1 MYEKVN
7 ALDKRAIEELF
18 LSEDILM
25 ENAAMALERAVLQ
38 NASLGA
44 KVIILCGSG
53 DNGGDGYALARRL
66 AGRFKTLVF
75 EMKPAKSPM
84 CQLQKERAKKVGV
97 VIKTYEEKNE
107 DLECDVLIDCVVGSA
122 FKGELEPFLDFE
134 SLSQKA
140 RFKIACDIPS
150 GIDSKGRVDKGAFKA
165 DTTISMGA
173 IKSCLL
179 SDRAK
184 DYVGELKV
192 GHLGVFNR
200 VYEIPTDTFLLEK
213 SDLKLPLR
221 DKKNAHK
228 GDYGHAHVLLGKHS
242 GAGLLSALSALSFG
256 SGVVSIQALEGE
268 ITSSN
273 KPLEL
278 VFCENFPNFLSAF
291 ALGMG
296 LESFPKDF
304 NKWLELAPCVLDAG
318 VFYHKEVLQALE
330 KEVVLTPHPKEF
342 LSLLKLVGIN
352 ISMLELLD
360 NKLEIARDFSQK
372 YPKVVLLLKGAN
384 TLIAHQGR
392 TFINTLGSVA
402 LAKAGSGD
410 VLAGLIL
417 SLLSQNYTPLDAAIN
432 ASLAHALAGLEFK
445 NNYALTP
452 LDLIE
457 KIKRL
462 QKDKNGSFKALAAI
476 AKH

>member
-1 MYEKVN
+1 MLSVYEKVN
-7 ALDKRAIEELF
+7 ALDKRALEELF
-18 LSEDILM
+18 LSEDVLM

-66 AGRFKTLVF
+66 MGRFKTLVF
-75 EMKPAKSPM
+75 EMKLAKSPM
-84 CQLQKERAKKVGV
+84 CQLQKERAKKAGV
-97 VIKTYEEKNE
+97 TIKTYEENALNQN
-107 DLECDVLIDCVVGSA
+107 LECDVLIDCVVGSA

-140 RFKIACDIPS
+140 HFKIACDIPS
-150 GIDSKGRVDKGAFKA
+150 GIDFKGRVDKRAFRA

-192 GHLGVFNR
+192 GHLGVFNQI
-200 VYEIPTDTFLLEK
+200 YEIPTDTFLLEK

-242 GAGLLSALSALSFG
+242 GAGLLSAISALSFG
-256 SGVVSIQALEGE
+256 SGVVSVQALECE
-268 ITSSN
+268 ITSNN

-278 VFCENFPNFLSAF
+278 VFCENFPKKLSAF

-296 LESFPKDF
+296 LENIPKDF
-304 NKWLELAPCVLDAG
+304 SKWLELAPCVLDAG
-318 VFYHKEVLQALE
+318 VFYHKEILQALE
-330 KEVVLTPHPKEF
+330 KEVILTPHPKEF

-392 TFINTLGSVA
+392 IFFNILGSVA

-452 LDLIE
+452 LELIE

-462 QKDKNGSFKALAAI
+462 
-476 AKH
+476 

>member
-1 MYEKVN
+1 MLSVYEKVN
-7 ALDKRAIEELF
+7 ALDKRAIEEWF

-25 ENAAMALERAVLQ
+25 ENAAMALERAVLK

-66 AGRFKTLVF
+66 IGRFKTLVF
-75 EMKPAKSPM
+75 EMKLAKSPM
-84 CQLQKERAKKVGV
+84 CQLQKERAKKAGV
-97 VIKTYEEKNE
+97 TIKTYEENALNQN
-107 DLECDVLIDCVVGSA
+107 LECDVLVDCVVGSA

-140 RFKIACDIPS
+140 RFKIACDVPS
-150 GIDSKGRVDKGAFKA
+150 GIDSKGRVDKRAFKA
-165 DTTISMGA
+165 DMTISMGA

-192 GHLGVFNR
+192 GHLGVFNQI
-200 VYEIPTDTFLLEK
+200 YEIPTDTFLLEK

-221 DKKNAHK
+221 DRKNAHK

-242 GAGLLSALSALSFG
+242 GAGLLSAISALSFG
-256 SGVVSIQALEGE
+256 SGVVSVQALECE
-268 ITSSN
+268 ITSNN

-278 VFCENFPNFLSAF
+278 VFCENFPNPLSAF

-296 LESFPKDF
+296 LENIPKDF

-318 VFYHKEVLQALE
+318 VFYHKEALQALE
-330 KEVVLTPHPKEF
+330 KEVILTPHPKEF

-392 TFINTLGSVA
+392 IFINNLGSVA

-452 LDLIE
+452 LDLVE

-462 QKDKNGSFKALAAI
+462 
-476 AKH
+476 

>member
-1 MYEKVN
+1 MLSVYEKVD

-66 AGRFKTLVF
+66 VGRFKTLVF

-84 CQLQKERAKKVGV
+84 CQLQQERVKKAGV
-97 VIKTYEEKNE
+97 VIKTYEENAFNQN
-107 DLECDVLIDCVVGSA
+107 LECDVLIDCVIGSH
-122 FKGELEPFLDFE
+122 FKGKLEPFLNFE

-150 GIDSKGRVDKGAFKA
+150 GIDSKGRVDKRAFKA
-165 DTTISMGA
+165 DLTISMGA

-184 DYVGELKV
+184 DYIGELKV
-192 GHLGVFNR
+192 GHLGVFNPI
-200 VYEIPTDTFLLEK
+200 YEIPTDTFLLEK

-228 GDYGHAHVLLGKHS
+228 GDYGHAHILLGKHS

-256 SGVVSIQALEGE
+256 SGVVSVQALECE
-268 ITSSN
+268 ITSNN

-278 VFCENFPNFLSAF
+278 VFCENFPNLLSAF

-296 LESFPKDF
+296 LENIPKDF

-330 KEVVLTPHPKEF
+330 KEAVLTPHPKEF

-392 TFINTLGSVA
+392 VFINILGSVA

-462 QKDKNGSFKALAAI
+462 
-476 AKH
+476 

>member
-1 MYEKVN
+1 MLSVYEKVN
-7 ALDKRAIEELF
+7 ALDKRALEEF
-18 LSEDILM
+18 NLSEDILM

-84 CQLQKERAKKVGV
+84 CQLQQERAKKVGV
-97 VIKTYEEKNE
+97 VIKAWEEKNE
-107 DLECDVLIDCVVGSA
+107 DLECDVLIDCVVGSN
-122 FKGELEPFLDFE
+122 FKGELEPFLNFE

-150 GIDSKGRVDKGAFKA
+150 GINSKGRVDKGAFKA
-165 DTTISMGA
+165 DMTISMGA

-184 DYVGELKV
+184 DYIGELKV
-192 GHLGVFNR
+192 GHLGVFNQT
-200 VYEIPTDTFLLEK
+200 YEIPIDTFLLEK

-228 GDYGHAHVLLGKHS
+228 GDYGHAHILLGKHS

-256 SGVVSIQALEGE
+256 SGVVSVQALECE

-278 VFCENFPNFLSAF
+278 VFCENFPSSLSAF

-296 LESFPKDF
+296 LEGFPKDF

-392 TFINTLGSVA
+392 VFINILGSVA

-417 SLLSQNYTPLDAAIN
+417 SLLSQNHTPLDAAIN
-432 ASLAHALAGLEFK
+432 ASLAHAIASLEFK

-462 QKDKNGSFKALAAI
+462 
-476 AKH
+476 

>member
-1 MYEKVN
+1 MLSVYEKVN
-7 ALDKRAIEELF
+7 ALDKRALEEWL

-25 ENAAMALERAVLQ
+25 ENAAMALEKAVLQ

-66 AGRFKTLVF
+66 AGRFRVLVF
-75 EMKPAKSPM
+75 EMKLAKSPM

-97 VIKTYEEKNE
+97 VIKTWEEKNE
-107 DLECDVLIDCVVGSA
+107 YLECDVLIDCVVGSA

-150 GIDSKGRVDKGAFKA
+150 GIDSKGRVDKRAFKA
-165 DTTISMGA
+165 DMTISMGA

-179 SDRAK
+179 SDKAK
-184 DYVGELKV
+184 DYIGELKV
-192 GHLGVFNR
+192 GHLGVFNQI
-200 VYEIPTDTFLLEK
+200 YEIPTDTFLLEK

-221 DKKNAHK
+221 DRKNAHK

-256 SGVVSIQALEGE
+256 SGVVSIQALECE
-268 ITSSN
+268 ITSNN

-278 VFCENFPNFLSAF
+278 VFCENFPKKLSAF

-296 LESFPKDF
+296 LEGLPKDF
-304 NKWLELAPCVLDAG
+304 KKWLGLAPCVLDAG

-330 KEVVLTPHPKEF
+330 KEVILTPHPKEF
-342 LSLLKLVGIN
+342 LSLLKSVGIN

-392 TFINTLGSVA
+392 VFINILGSVA

-410 VLAGLIL
+410 VLAGLIV

-432 ASLAHALAGLEFK
+432 ASLAHALVGLEFK

-462 QKDKNGSFKALAAI
+462 
-476 AKH
+476 

>member
-1 MYEKVN
+1 MLSVYEKVN

-66 AGRFKTLVF
+66 MGRFKTLVF
-75 EMKPAKSPM
+75 EMKLAKSPM

-97 VIKTYEEKNE
+97 VIKTWEEKNE

-122 FKGELEPFLDFE
+122 FKGGLEPFLDFE

-150 GIDSKGRVDKGAFKA
+150 GIDSKGRVDKRAFKA

-192 GHLGVFNR
+192 GHLGVFNPI
-200 VYEIPTDTFLLEK
+200 YEIPTDTFLLEK

-221 DKKNAHK
+221 DRKNAHK
-228 GDYGHAHVLLGKHS
+228 GDYGHVHVLLGKHS

-256 SGVVSIQALEGE
+256 SGVVSVQALECE
-268 ITSSN
+268 ITSNN

-296 LESFPKDF
+296 LENIPKDF

-318 VFYHKEVLQALE
+318 IFYHKEILQALE
-330 KEVVLTPHPKEF
+330 KEAVLTPHPKEF

-392 TFINTLGSVA
+392 TFINNLGSVA

-410 VLAGLIL
+410 VLAGLIV

-432 ASLAHALAGLEFK
+432 ASLAHALAGLKFK

-462 QKDKNGSFKALAAI
+462 
-476 AKH
+476 

>member
-1 MYEKVN
+1 MLSVYEKVN
-7 ALDKRAIEELF
+7 ALDKRAIEEWL

-66 AGRFKTLVF
+66 VGRFRVLVF
-75 EMKPAKSPM
+75 EMKLAKSPM
-84 CQLQKERAKKVGV
+84 CQLQKERAKKAGV
-97 VIKTYEEKNE
+97 VIKTWGEKNE

-134 SLSQKA
+134 SFSQKA

-150 GIDSKGRVDKGAFKA
+150 GIDSKGRVDKGAFRA

-192 GHLGVFNR
+192 GHLGVFNQI
-200 VYEIPTDTFLLEK
+200 YEIPTDTFLLEK

-256 SGVVSIQALEGE
+256 SGMVSVQALECE

-278 VFCENFPNFLSAF
+278 VFCENFPNPLSAF

-296 LESFPKDF
+296 LEGFPKDF

-384 TLIAHQGR
+384 TLIAHQGQV
-392 TFINTLGSVA
+392 FINILGSVA

-410 VLAGLIL
+410 VLAGLIV
-417 SLLSQNYTPLDAAIN
+417 SLLSQSYTPLDAAIN

-462 QKDKNGSFKALAAI
+462 
-476 AKH
+476 

>member
-1 MYEKVN
+1 MLSVYEKVD
-7 ALDKRAIEELF
+7 ALDKRAIEEWL

-25 ENAAMALERAVLQ
+25 ENAAMALERAVLK
-38 NASLGA
+38 NASLGT

-66 AGRFKTLVF
+66 VGRFKTLVF
-75 EMKPAKSPM
+75 EMKRAKSPM
-84 CQLQKERAKKVGV
+84 CQLQKERAKKAGV
-97 VIKTYEEKNE
+97 VIKAWEEKNE
-107 DLECDVLIDCVVGSA
+107 DLECDVLVDCVVGSA

-150 GIDSKGRVDKGAFKA
+150 GIDSKGRVDKRAFRA
-165 DTTISMGA
+165 DATISMGA

-192 GHLGVFNR
+192 GHLGVFNPI
-200 VYEIPTDTFLLEK
+200 YEIPTDTFLLEK

-256 SGVVSIQALEGE
+256 SGVVSVQALECE
-268 ITSSN
+268 ITSNN

-278 VFCENFPNFLSAF
+278 VFCENFPNPLSAF

-296 LESFPKDF
+296 LENIPKDF

-330 KEVVLTPHPKEF
+330 KEVILTPHPKEF
-342 LSLLKLVGIN
+342 LSLLKSVGIN

-384 TLIAHQGR
+384 TIIAHQGR
-392 TFINTLGSVA
+392 TFINNLGSVA

-462 QKDKNGSFKALAAI
+462 
-476 AKH
+476 

>member
-1 MYEKVN
+1 MLSVYEKVN

-18 LSEDILM
+18 LSQDILM

-44 KVIILCGSG
+44 KVVILCGSG

-66 AGRFKTLVF
+66 VGRFKTLVF

-97 VIKTYEEKNE
+97 VIKAWEEKNE
-107 DLECDVLIDCVVGSA
+107 DLECDVLIDCVIGSD
-122 FKGELEPFLDFE
+122 FKGELEPFLNFE

-165 DTTISMGA
+165 HMTISMGA

-192 GHLGVFNR
+192 GHLGVFNPI
-200 VYEIPTDTFLLEK
+200 YEIPTDTFLLEK

-228 GDYGHAHVLLGKHS
+228 GDYGHAHILLGKHS

-256 SGVVSIQALEGE
+256 SGVVSVQALECG
-268 ITSSN
+268 ITSNN

-278 VFCENFPNFLSAF
+278 VFCENFPSPLSAF

-296 LESFPKDF
+296 LENIPKDF

-318 VFYHKEVLQALE
+318 VFYHKEILQALE

-342 LSLLKLVGIN
+342 LSLLKLVGIH

-392 TFINTLGSVA
+392 VFINNLGSVA

-462 QKDKNGSFKALAAI
+462 
-476 AKH
+476 

>member
-1 MYEKVN
+1 MLSVYEKGN

-66 AGRFKTLVF
+66 AGRFRVLVF
-75 EMKPAKSPM
+75 EMKLAKSPM

-97 VIKTYEEKNE
+97 TIKAWEEKNE

-122 FKGELEPFLDFE
+122 FKGKLEPFLDFE

-140 RFKIACDIPS
+140 RFKIACDISS

-165 DTTISMGA
+165 DLTISMGA

-179 SDRAK
+179 SDKAK

-192 GHLGVFNR
+192 GYLGVFNPI
-200 VYEIPTDTFLLEK
+200 YEIPTDTFLLEK

-242 GAGLLSALSALSFG
+242 GAGLLSAISALSFG
-256 SGVVSIQALEGE
+256 SGVVSVQALECE
-268 ITSSN
+268 ITSNN

-278 VFCENFPNFLSAF
+278 VFCENFPKKLSAF

-296 LESFPKDF
+296 LENIPKDF

-330 KEVVLTPHPKEF
+330 KEAVLTPHPKEF

-392 TFINTLGSVA
+392 VFINNLGSVA

-417 SLLSQNYTPLDAAIN
+417 SLLSQNYTPLDATIN

-462 QKDKNGSFKALAAI
+462 
-476 AKH
+476 

>member
-1 MYEKVN
+1 MLSVYEKGN
-7 ALDKRAIEELF
+7 ALDKRALEEWL

-66 AGRFKTLVF
+66 MGRFKTLVF
-75 EMKPAKSPM
+75 EMKLAKSPM

-97 VIKTYEEKNE
+97 VIKTWEEKNE
-107 DLECDVLIDCVVGSA
+107 DLECDVLVDCVVGSA
-122 FKGELEPFLDFE
+122 FKGGLEPFLDFE

-150 GIDSKGRVDKGAFKA
+150 GIDSKGRVDKRAFKA

-179 SDRAK
+179 SDKAK
-184 DYVGELKV
+184 DYIGELKV
-192 GHLGVFNR
+192 GHLGVFNQI
-200 VYEIPTDTFLLEK
+200 YEIPTDTFLLEK

-256 SGVVSIQALEGE
+256 SGVVSVQALECE

-278 VFCENFPNFLSAF
+278 VFCENFPKKLSAF

-296 LESFPKDF
+296 LENIPKDF
-304 NKWLELAPCVLDAG
+304 KKWLGLAPCVLDAG
-318 VFYHKEVLQALE
+318 VFYHKEALQALE

-342 LSLLKLVGIN
+342 LSLLKSVGIN

-392 TFINTLGSVA
+392 VFINNLGSVA

-410 VLAGLIL
+410 VLAGLIV
-417 SLLSQNYTPLDAAIN
+417 SLLAQKYTPLDAAIN

-445 NNYALTP
+445 NHYALTP

-462 QKDKNGSFKALAAI
+462 
-476 AKH
+476 

>member
-1 MYEKVN
+1 MLSVYEKGN
-7 ALDKRAIEELF
+7 ALDKRALEEWL

-44 KVIILCGSG
+44 KVIILCGGG

-66 AGRFKTLVF
+66 MGRFRVLVF
-75 EMKPAKSPM
+75 EMKLAKSPM

-97 VIKTYEEKNE
+97 VIKAWEEKNE

-122 FKGELEPFLDFE
+122 FKGGLEPFLDFE

-150 GIDSKGRVDKGAFKA
+150 GIDSKGRVDKRAFKA
-165 DTTISMGA
+165 DMTISMGA

-179 SDRAK
+179 SDKAK
-184 DYVGELKV
+184 DYIGELKV
-192 GHLGVFNR
+192 GHLGVFNQI
-200 VYEIPTDTFLLEK
+200 YEIPTDTFLLEK

-221 DKKNAHK
+221 DRKNAHK

-256 SGVVSIQALEGE
+256 SGVVSIQALECE

-278 VFCENFPNFLSAF
+278 VFCENFPKKLSAF

-296 LESFPKDF
+296 LENIPKDF
-304 NKWLELAPCVLDAG
+304 KKWLGLAPCVLDAG

-342 LSLLKLVGIN
+342 LSLLELVGIN

-392 TFINTLGSVA
+392 VFINHLGSVA

-410 VLAGLIL
+410 VLAGLIV
-417 SLLSQNYTPLDAAIN
+417 SLLAQKYTPLDAAIN

-445 NNYALTP
+445 NHYALTP

-462 QKDKNGSFKALAAI
+462 
-476 AKH
+476 

>member
-1 MYEKVN
+1 MLSVYEKVN

-18 LSEDILM
+18 LSQDILM

-97 VIKTYEEKNE
+97 VIKAWGEKNE
-107 DLECDVLIDCVVGSA
+107 DLECDVLIDCVIGSH
-122 FKGELEPFLDFE
+122 FKGELEPFLNFE

-150 GIDSKGRVDKGAFKA
+150 GINSKGRVDKRAFKA
-165 DTTISMGA
+165 DMTISMGA

-184 DYVGELKV
+184 DYIGELKV
-192 GHLGVFNR
+192 GHLGVFNPI
-200 VYEIPTDTFLLEK
+200 YEIPTDTFLLEK

-228 GDYGHAHVLLGKHS
+228 GDYGHAHILLGKHS

-256 SGVVSIQALEGE
+256 SGVVSVQALECG

-278 VFCENFPNFLSAF
+278 VFCENFPNLLSAF

-296 LESFPKDF
+296 LENIPKDF

-318 VFYHKEVLQALE
+318 VFYHKEILQALE
-330 KEVVLTPHPKEF
+330 KEAVLTPHPKEF

-384 TLIAHQGR
+384 TLIAHQGQV
-392 TFINTLGSVA
+392 FINILGSVA

-432 ASLAHALAGLEFK
+432 ASLVHALAGLEFK

-462 QKDKNGSFKALAAI
+462 
-476 AKH
+476 

>member
-1 MYEKVN
+1 MLSVYEKVD
-7 ALDKRAIEELF
+7 ALDKRAIEELL

-38 NASLGA
+38 NASLGT

-66 AGRFKTLVF
+66 MGRFKTLVF
-75 EMKPAKSPM
+75 EMKRAKSPM
-84 CQLQKERAKKVGV
+84 CQLQQERAKKAGV
-97 VIKTYEEKNE
+97 AIKAWEEKNE

-122 FKGELEPFLDFE
+122 FKGELEPFLNFE

-150 GIDSKGRVDKGAFKA
+150 GIDSKGRVDKRAFKA

-192 GHLGVFNR
+192 GHLGVFNQI
-200 VYEIPTDTFLLEK
+200 YEIPTDTFLLEK

-221 DKKNAHK
+221 DRKNAHK

-242 GAGLLSALSALSFG
+242 GAGLLSALSALGFG
-256 SGVVSIQALEGE
+256 SGVVSVQALECE
-268 ITSSN
+268 ITSNN

-278 VFCENFPNFLSAF
+278 VFCENFPKKLSAF

-296 LESFPKDF
+296 LENIPKDF
-304 NKWLELAPCVLDAG
+304 EKWLELAPCVLDAG

-330 KEVVLTPHPKEF
+330 KEVILTPHPKEF

-392 TFINTLGSVA
+392 TFINILGSVA

-410 VLAGLIL
+410 VLAGFIL

-432 ASLAHALAGLEFK
+432 ASLAHALASLEFK

-462 QKDKNGSFKALAAI
+462 
-476 AKH
+476 

>member
-1 MYEKVN
+1 MLSVYEKVN

-66 AGRFKTLVF
+66 MGRFKTLVF
-75 EMKPAKSPM
+75 EMKLAKSPM

-97 VIKTYEEKNE
+97 VVKTWEDNHK
-107 DLECDVLIDCVVGSA
+107 DLECDVLVDCVVGSA
-122 FKGELEPFLDFE
+122 FKGELEPFLNFE

-150 GIDSKGRVDKGAFKA
+150 GIDSKGRVDKRAFKA

-192 GHLGVFNR
+192 GHLGVFNQI
-200 VYEIPTDTFLLEK
+200 YEIPTETFLLEK

-221 DKKNAHK
+221 DRKNAHK

-256 SGVVSIQALEGE
+256 SGVVSVQALECE
-268 ITSSN
+268 ITSNN

-278 VFCENFPNFLSAF
+278 VFCENFPNLLSAF

-296 LESFPKDF
+296 LENIPKDF
-304 NKWLELAPCVLDAG
+304 NKWLGLAPCVLDAG

-330 KEVVLTPHPKEF
+330 KEVILTPHPKEF

-392 TFINTLGSVA
+392 TFINNLGSVA

-410 VLAGLIL
+410 VLAGLIV
-417 SLLSQNYTPLDAAIN
+417 SLLAQNYTPLDAAIN

-445 NNYALTP
+445 NHYALTP

-462 QKDKNGSFKALAAI
+462 
-476 AKH
+476 

>member
-1 MYEKVN
+1 MLSVYEKVN

-66 AGRFKTLVF
+66 IGRFRVLVF
-75 EMKPAKSPM
+75 EMKRAKSPM
-84 CQLQKERAKKVGV
+84 CQLQKERAKKAGV
-97 VIKTYEEKNE
+97 VIKTWGEKNE
-107 DLECDVLIDCVVGSA
+107 DLECDVLIDCVIGSH
-122 FKGELEPFLDFE
+122 FKGGLEPFLNFE

-150 GIDSKGRVDKGAFKA
+150 GIDSKGRVDKRAFKA
-165 DTTISMGA
+165 DMTISMGA

-192 GHLGVFNR
+192 GHLGVFNPI
-200 VYEIPTDTFLLEK
+200 YEIPTKTFLLEK

-256 SGVVSIQALEGE
+256 SGVVSVQALECE
-268 ITSSN
+268 ITSNN

-278 VFCENFPNFLSAF
+278 VFCENFPNFLNAF

-296 LESFPKDF
+296 LENIPKDF

-330 KEVVLTPHPKEF
+330 KEVILTPHPKEF

-392 TFINTLGSVA
+392 TFINILGSVA

-462 QKDKNGSFKALAAI
+462 
-476 AKH
+476 

>member
-1 MYEKVN
+1 MLSVYEKVN
-7 ALDKRAIEELF
+7 ALDKRALEEF
-18 LSEDILM
+18 NLSEDILM

-66 AGRFKTLVF
+66 VGRFKTLVF

-97 VIKTYEEKNE
+97 VIKTWEEKNE
-107 DLECDVLIDCVVGSA
+107 DLECDVLIDCVVGSN
-122 FKGELEPFLDFE
+122 FKGELEPFLNFE

-150 GIDSKGRVDKGAFKA
+150 GIDSKGRVDKRAFKA
-165 DTTISMGA
+165 HMTISMGA

-192 GHLGVFNR
+192 GHLGVFNQT
-200 VYEIPTDTFLLEK
+200 YEIPTDTFLLEK
-213 SDLKLPLR
+213 SDLRLPLR

-228 GDYGHAHVLLGKHS
+228 GDYGHAHILLGKHS

-256 SGVVSIQALEGE
+256 SGVVSVQALECE

-278 VFCENFPNFLSAF
+278 VFCEKFPNPLSAF

-304 NKWLELAPCVLDAG
+304 NQWLELAPCVLDAG

-384 TLIAHQGR
+384 TLIAHQGQV
-392 TFINTLGSVA
+392 FINILGSVA

-417 SLLSQNYTPLDAAIN
+417 SLLSQNHTPLDAAIN
-432 ASLAHALAGLEFK
+432 ASLAHALASLEFK

-457 KIKRL
+457 TIKRL
-462 QKDKNGSFKALAAI
+462 
-476 AKH
+476 

>member
-1 MYEKVN
+1 MLSVYEKVN
-7 ALDKRAIEELF
+7 ALDKRAIEEF
-18 LSEDILM
+18 NLSQDILM

-66 AGRFKTLVF
+66 VGRFKTLVF
-75 EMKPAKSPM
+75 EMKRAKSPM

-97 VIKTYEEKNE
+97 VIKAWGEKNE
-107 DLECDVLIDCVVGSA
+107 DLECDVLIDCVIGSD
-122 FKGELEPFLDFE
+122 FKGGLEPFLNFE

-150 GIDSKGRVDKGAFKA
+150 GIDSKGRVDKRAFKA
-165 DTTISMGA
+165 DMTISMGA

-192 GHLGVFNR
+192 GHLGVFNPI
-200 VYEIPTDTFLLEK
+200 YEIPTDTFLLEK

-228 GDYGHAHVLLGKHS
+228 GYYGHAHILLGKHS

-256 SGVVSIQALEGE
+256 SGVVSVQALECG
-268 ITSSN
+268 ITSNN

-278 VFCENFPNFLSAF
+278 VFCENFPNPLSAF

-296 LESFPKDF
+296 LENIPKDF
-304 NKWLELAPCVLDAG
+304 NKWLELVPCVLDAG
-318 VFYHKEVLQALE
+318 VFYHKEVLQALK

-342 LSLLKLVGIN
+342 LSLLKLVGIH

-392 TFINTLGSVA
+392 VFINILGSVA

-432 ASLAHALAGLEFK
+432 ASLAHALASLEFK

-462 QKDKNGSFKALAAI
+462 
-476 AKH
+476 

>member
-1 MYEKVN
+1 MLSVYEKVD
-7 ALDKRAIEELF
+7 ALDKRAIEELL

-66 AGRFKTLVF
+66 AGRFRVLVF
-75 EMKPAKSPM
+75 EMKLAKSPM

-97 VIKTYEEKNE
+97 VIKAWEEKNE
-107 DLECDVLIDCVVGSA
+107 DLECDVLVDCVVGSA

-150 GIDSKGRVDKGAFKA
+150 GIDSKGRVDKRAFKA

-192 GHLGVFNR
+192 GHLGVFNPI
-200 VYEIPTDTFLLEK
+200 YEIPTDTFLLEK

-256 SGVVSIQALEGE
+256 SGVVSVQALECE
-268 ITSSN
+268 ITSNN

-278 VFCENFPNFLSAF
+278 VFCENFPKKLSAF

-296 LESFPKDF
+296 LENIPKDF

-330 KEVVLTPHPKEF
+330 KEVILTPHPKEF
-342 LSLLKLVGIN
+342 LSLLKSVGIN

-392 TFINTLGSVA
+392 VFINILGSVA

-410 VLAGLIL
+410 VLAGLIV

-462 QKDKNGSFKALAAI
+462 
-476 AKH
+476 

>member
-1 MYEKVN
+1 MLSVYEKVD
-7 ALDKRAIEELF
+7 ALDKRALEEWL

-66 AGRFKTLVF
+66 VGRFKTLVF
-75 EMKPAKSPM
+75 EMKRAKSPM

-97 VIKTYEEKNE
+97 VIKTWEEKNE
-107 DLECDVLIDCVVGSA
+107 DLECDVLVDCVVGSA
-122 FKGELEPFLDFE
+122 FKGGLEPFLDFE

-150 GIDSKGRVDKGAFKA
+150 GIDSKGRVDKRAFRA

-184 DYVGELKV
+184 DYIGELKV
-192 GHLGVFNR
+192 GHLGVFNPI
-200 VYEIPTDTFLLEK
+200 YEIPTDTFLLEK

-256 SGVVSIQALEGE
+256 SGVVSVQALECE
-268 ITSSN
+268 ITSNN

-278 VFCENFPNFLSAF
+278 VFCENFPNLLSAF

-296 LESFPKDF
+296 LENIPKDF

-330 KEVVLTPHPKEF
+330 KEAVLTPHPKEF

-384 TLIAHQGR
+384 TLIAHQGQV
-392 TFINTLGSVA
+392 FINILGSVA

-417 SLLSQNYTPLDAAIN
+417 SLLSQNHTPLDAAIN

-457 KIKRL
+457 RIKRL
-462 QKDKNGSFKALAAI
+462 
-476 AKH
+476 

>member
-1 MYEKVN
+1 MLSVYEKVN
-7 ALDKRAIEELF
+7 ALDKRALEKF
-18 LSEDILM
+18 NLSEDILM
-25 ENAAMALERAVLQ
+25 ENAAMALEKAVLQ

-66 AGRFKTLVF
+66 VGRFKTLVF

-97 VIKTYEEKNE
+97 VIKAWEEKNE
-107 DLECDVLIDCVVGSA
+107 DLECDVLIDCMVGSN
-122 FKGELEPFLDFE
+122 FKGELEPFLNFE

-165 DTTISMGA
+165 HMTISMGA

-192 GHLGVFNR
+192 GHLGVFNQI
-200 VYEIPTDTFLLEK
+200 YEIPIDTFLLEK

-228 GDYGHAHVLLGKHS
+228 GNYGQAHILLGKHS

-256 SGVVSIQALEGE
+256 SGVVSVQALECE

-278 VFCENFPNFLSAF
+278 VFCENFPNPLSAF

-296 LESFPKDF
+296 LEGFPKDF

-392 TFINTLGSVA
+392 VFINILGSVA

-417 SLLSQNYTPLDAAIN
+417 SLLSQNHTPLDAAIN
-432 ASLAHALAGLEFK
+432 ASLAHAIASLEFK

-462 QKDKNGSFKALAAI
+462 
-476 AKH
+476 

>member
-1 MYEKVN
+1 MLSVYEKVN
-7 ALDKRAIEELF
+7 ALDKRALEEWL

-66 AGRFKTLVF
+66 IGRFRVLVF
-75 EMKPAKSPM
+75 EMKLAKSPM

-97 VIKTYEEKNE
+97 VIKIWEEKNK

-122 FKGELEPFLDFE
+122 FKGELEPFLNFE

-150 GIDSKGRVDKGAFKA
+150 GIDSKGRVDKRAFKA
-165 DTTISMGA
+165 DMTISMGA

-192 GHLGVFNR
+192 GHLGVFNQI
-200 VYEIPTDTFLLEK
+200 YEIPTETFLLEK

-242 GAGLLSALSALSFG
+242 GAGLLSAISALSFG
-256 SGVVSIQALEGE
+256 SGVVSIQALECE
-268 ITSSN
+268 ITSNN

-296 LESFPKDF
+296 LENIPKDF

-330 KEVVLTPHPKEF
+330 KEVILTPHPKEF
-342 LSLLKLVGIN
+342 LSLLKLVGIH

-392 TFINTLGSVA
+392 VFINILGSVA

-432 ASLAHALAGLEFK
+432 ASLAHALASLEFK

-462 QKDKNGSFKALAAI
+462 
-476 AKH
+476 

>member
-1 MYEKVN
+1 MLSVYEKVN

-66 AGRFKTLVF
+66 VGRFRVLVF
-75 EMKPAKSPM
+75 EMKLAKSPM

-97 VIKTYEEKNE
+97 VIKTYEENALNQN
-107 DLECDVLIDCVVGSA
+107 LECDVLIDCVVGSA
-122 FKGELEPFLDFE
+122 FKGGLEPFLNFE

-165 DTTISMGA
+165 DLTISMGA

-184 DYVGELKV
+184 DYIGELKV
-192 GHLGVFNR
+192 GHLGVFNPI
-200 VYEIPTDTFLLEK
+200 YEIPTDTFLLEK

-256 SGVVSIQALEGE
+256 SGVVSVQALECE
-268 ITSSN
+268 ITSNN

-278 VFCENFPNFLSAF
+278 VFCENFPNLLSAF

-296 LESFPKDF
+296 LENIPKDF
-304 NKWLELAPCVLDAG
+304 NKWLGLAPCVLDAG

-330 KEVVLTPHPKEF
+330 KEVILTPHPKEF

-392 TFINTLGSVA
+392 TFINNLGSVA

-410 VLAGLIL
+410 VLAGLIV

-462 QKDKNGSFKALAAI
+462 
-476 AKH
+476 

>member
-1 MYEKVN
+1 MLSVYEKVD

-66 AGRFKTLVF
+66 IGRFKTLVF
-75 EMKPAKSPM
+75 EMKRAKSPM

-97 VIKTYEEKNE
+97 VIKAWEEKNE

-165 DTTISMGA
+165 DLTISMGA

-192 GHLGVFNR
+192 GHLGVFNPI
-200 VYEIPTDTFLLEK
+200 YEIPTETFLLEK

-221 DKKNAHK
+221 DRKNAHK

-256 SGVVSIQALEGE
+256 SGVVSVQALECE
-268 ITSSN
+268 ITSNN

-296 LESFPKDF
+296 LENIPKDF
-304 NKWLELAPCVLDAG
+304 KKWLELAPCVLDAG

-330 KEVVLTPHPKEF
+330 KEVILTPHPKEF

-384 TLIAHQGR
+384 TLIAHQGQV
-392 TFINTLGSVA
+392 FINILGSVA

-462 QKDKNGSFKALAAI
+462 
-476 AKH
+476 

>member
-1 MYEKVN
+1 MLSVYEKGN
-7 ALDKRAIEELF
+7 ALDKRALEEWL

-66 AGRFKTLVF
+66 MGRFKVLVF
-75 EMKPAKSPM
+75 EMKLAKSPM

-97 VIKTYEEKNE
+97 VIKTWEDNHK

-150 GIDSKGRVDKGAFKA
+150 GIDSKGRVDKRAFKA

-192 GHLGVFNR
+192 GHLGVFNQI
-200 VYEIPTDTFLLEK
+200 YEIPTDTFLLEK

-221 DKKNAHK
+221 DRKNAHK

-242 GAGLLSALSALSFG
+242 GAGLLSALGALSFG
-256 SGVVSIQALEGE
+256 SGVVSIQALECE
-268 ITSSN
+268 ITSNN

-278 VFCENFPNFLSAF
+278 VFCENFPKKLSAF

-296 LESFPKDF
+296 LENIPKDF
-304 NKWLELAPCVLDAG
+304 KKWLELAPCVLDAG

-330 KEVVLTPHPKEF
+330 KEVILTPHPKEF
-342 LSLLKLVGIN
+342 LSLLKSVGIN

-392 TFINTLGSVA
+392 VFINNLGSVA

-410 VLAGLIL
+410 VLAGLIV
-417 SLLSQNYTPLDAAIN
+417 SLLAQKYTPLDAAIN

-462 QKDKNGSFKALAAI
+462 
-476 AKH
+476 

>member
-1 MYEKVN
+1 MKMLSVYEKVN
-7 ALDKRAIEELF
+7 ALDKRALEEF
-18 LSEDILM
+18 NLSEDILM

-97 VIKTYEEKNE
+97 VIKAWEEKNE
-107 DLECDVLIDCVVGSA
+107 DLECDVLIDCVVGSN
-122 FKGELEPFLDFE
+122 FKGELEPFLNFE

-150 GIDSKGRVDKGAFKA
+150 GINSKGRVDKRAFKA
-165 DTTISMGA
+165 DLTISMGA

-192 GHLGVFNR
+192 GHLGVFNQI
-200 VYEIPTDTFLLEK
+200 YEIPTDTFLLEK

-228 GDYGHAHVLLGKHS
+228 GDYGHAHILLGKHS

-256 SGVVSIQALEGE
+256 SGVVSVQALECE
-268 ITSSN
+268 ITN

-278 VFCENFPNFLSAF
+278 VFCENFPNLLSAF

-342 LSLLKLVGIN
+342 LSLLKLAGIN

-384 TLIAHQGR
+384 TLIAHQGQV
-392 TFINTLGSVA
+392 FINILGSVA

-417 SLLSQNYTPLDAAIN
+417 GLLSQRYTPLDAAIN
-432 ASLAHALAGLEFK
+432 ASLAHALASLEFK
-445 NNYALTP
+445 NNYALVP

-462 QKDKNGSFKALAAI
+462 
-476 AKH
+476 

>member
-1 MYEKVN
+1 MLSVYEKVK
-7 ALDKRAIEELF
+7 ALDKRALEKF
-18 LSEDILM
+18 NLSEDILM

-66 AGRFKTLVF
+66 VGRFKTLVF
-75 EMKPAKSPM
+75 EMKLAKSPM

-97 VIKTYEEKNE
+97 VIKTWEEKNE
-107 DLECDVLIDCVVGSA
+107 DLECDALIDCVVGSN
-122 FKGELEPFLDFE
+122 FKGELEPFLNFE

-140 RFKIACDIPS
+140 CFKIACDIPS
-150 GIDSKGRVDKGAFKA
+150 GIDSKGKVDKGAFKA
-165 DTTISMGA
+165 HMTISMGA

-184 DYVGELKV
+184 DYIGELKV
-192 GHLGVFNR
+192 GHLGVFNQI
-200 VYEIPTDTFLLEK
+200 YEIPTDTFLLEK

-228 GDYGHAHVLLGKHS
+228 GDYGHAHILLGKHS
-242 GAGLLSALSALSFG
+242 GAGLLSALSALNFG
-256 SGVVSIQALEGE
+256 SGVVSVQALECE

-278 VFCENFPNFLSAF
+278 VFCENFPNPLSAF

-296 LESFPKDF
+296 LEGFPKDF

-384 TLIAHQGR
+384 TLIAHQGQV
-392 TFINTLGSVA
+392 FINNLGSVA

-417 SLLSQNYTPLDAAIN
+417 SLLSQHYTPLDAAIN
-432 ASLAHALAGLEFK
+432 ASLAHAIASLEFK
-445 NNYALTP
+445 NNYALAP

-462 QKDKNGSFKALAAI
+462 
-476 AKH
+476 

>member
-1 MYEKVN
+1 MLSVYEKVD

-66 AGRFKTLVF
+66 MGRFRVLVF
-75 EMKPAKSPM
+75 EMKLAKSPM
-84 CQLQKERAKKVGV
+84 CQLQKERAKKAGV
-97 VIKTYEEKNE
+97 VIKAWEEKNE

-165 DTTISMGA
+165 DLTISMGA

-179 SDRAK
+179 SDKAK

-192 GHLGVFNR
+192 GHLGVFHQI
-200 VYEIPTDTFLLEK
+200 YEIPTETFLLEK

-242 GAGLLSALSALSFG
+242 GAGLLSAISALSFG
-256 SGVVSIQALEGE
+256 SGVVSVQALECE
-268 ITSSN
+268 ITSNN

-278 VFCENFPNFLSAF
+278 VFCENFPKKLSAF

-296 LESFPKDF
+296 LENIPKDF
-304 NKWLELAPCVLDAG
+304 KKWLGLAPCVLDAG

-330 KEVVLTPHPKEF
+330 KEVILTPHPKEF
-342 LSLLKLVGIN
+342 LSLLKSVGIN

-392 TFINTLGSVA
+392 IFINNLGSVA

-410 VLAGLIL
+410 VLAGLIV

-462 QKDKNGSFKALAAI
+462 
-476 AKH
+476 

>member
-1 MYEKVN
+1 MLSVYEKVN

-18 LSEDILM
+18 LSEDVLM

-66 AGRFKTLVF
+66 MGRFKTLVF

-84 CQLQKERAKKVGV
+84 CQLQKERAKKAGV
-97 VIKTYEEKNE
+97 VIKTYEENALNQN
-107 DLECDVLIDCVVGSA
+107 LECDVLIDCVIGSH
-122 FKGELEPFLDFE
+122 FKGKLEPFLNFE

-150 GIDSKGRVDKGAFKA
+150 GIDSKGRVDKRAFKA
-165 DTTISMGA
+165 DLTISMGA

-184 DYVGELKV
+184 DYIGELKV
-192 GHLGVFNR
+192 GHLGVFNQI
-200 VYEIPTDTFLLEK
+200 YEIPTDTFLLEK

-256 SGVVSIQALEGE
+256 SGVVSVQALECE
-268 ITSSN
+268 ITSNN

-278 VFCENFPNFLSAF
+278 VFCENFPKKLSAF

-296 LESFPKDF
+296 LENIPKDF
-304 NKWLELAPCVLDAG
+304 NEWLGLAPCVLDAG

-330 KEVVLTPHPKEF
+330 KEAILTPHPKEF
-342 LSLLKLVGIN
+342 LSLLKSVGIN

-392 TFINTLGSVA
+392 VFINNLGSVA

-410 VLAGLIL
+410 VLAGLIV
-417 SLLSQNYTPLDAAIN
+417 SLLSQKYTPLDAAIN

-462 QKDKNGSFKALAAI
+462 
-476 AKH
+476 

>member
-1 MYEKVN
+1 MLSVYEKVD

-66 AGRFKTLVF
+66 VGRFKTLVF
-75 EMKPAKSPM
+75 EMKLAKSPM

-97 VIKTYEEKNE
+97 VIKAWGEKNE

-122 FKGELEPFLDFE
+122 FKGELEPFLNFE

-165 DTTISMGA
+165 DLTISMGA

-179 SDRAK
+179 SDKAK

-192 GHLGVFNR
+192 GHLGVFNPI
-200 VYEIPTDTFLLEK
+200 YEIPTDTFLLEK

-256 SGVVSIQALEGE
+256 SGVVSVQALECE
-268 ITSSN
+268 ITSNN

-278 VFCENFPNFLSAF
+278 VFCENFPNPLSAF

-296 LESFPKDF
+296 LENIPKDF
-304 NKWLELAPCVLDAG
+304 NKWLGLAPCVLDAG

-330 KEVVLTPHPKEF
+330 KEVILTPHPKEF

-384 TLIAHQGR
+384 TLIAHQGQV
-392 TFINTLGSVA
+392 FINILGSVA

-417 SLLSQNYTPLDAAIN
+417 SLLSQHYKPLDAAIN
-432 ASLAHALAGLEFK
+432 ASLAHALASLEFK
-445 NNYALTP
+445 NNYALVP

-462 QKDKNGSFKALAAI
+462 
-476 AKH
+476 

>member
-1 MYEKVN
+1 MLSVYEKVN

-66 AGRFKTLVF
+66 IGRFRVLVF
-75 EMKPAKSPM
+75 EMKLAKSPM

-97 VIKTYEEKNE
+97 VIKTWEEKNE
-107 DLECDVLIDCVVGSA
+107 DLECDVLVDCVVGSA

-150 GIDSKGRVDKGAFKA
+150 RIDSKGRVDKGAFKA
-165 DTTISMGA
+165 DLTISMGA

-192 GHLGVFNR
+192 GHLGVFNQ

-256 SGVVSIQALEGE
+256 SGVVSVQALECE
-268 ITSSN
+268 ITSNN

-278 VFCENFPNFLSAF
+278 VFCENFPNPLSAF

-296 LESFPKDF
+296 LENIPKDF
-304 NKWLELAPCVLDAG
+304 NRWLELAPCVLDAG

-330 KEVVLTPHPKEF
+330 KEVILTPHPKEF

-392 TFINTLGSVA
+392 IFINTLGSVA

-432 ASLAHALAGLEFK
+432 ASLVHALAGLEFK

-462 QKDKNGSFKALAAI
+462 
-476 AKH
+476 

>member
-1 MYEKVN
+1 MLSVYEKVN

-38 NASLGA
+38 NASLGT

-66 AGRFKTLVF
+66 VGRFKTLVF
-75 EMKPAKSPM
+75 EMKLAKSPM
-84 CQLQKERAKKVGV
+84 CQLQKERAKKAGV
-97 VIKTYEEKNE
+97 TIKAWEEKNE

-150 GIDSKGRVDKGAFKA
+150 GIDSKGRVDKRAFKA

-184 DYVGELKV
+184 DYIGELKV
-192 GHLGVFNR
+192 GNLGVFNQT
-200 VYEIPTDTFLLEK
+200 YEIPTETFLLEK

-256 SGVVSIQALEGE
+256 SGVVSVQALECE
-268 ITSSN
+268 ITSNN

-278 VFCENFPNFLSAF
+278 VFCENFPNLLSAF

-296 LESFPKDF
+296 LENIPKDF

-318 VFYHKEVLQALE
+318 VFYHKEILQALE
-330 KEVVLTPHPKEF
+330 KEAVLTPHPKEF

-392 TFINTLGSVA
+392 TFINNLGSVA

-462 QKDKNGSFKALAAI
+462 
-476 AKH
+476 

>member
-1 MYEKVN
+1 MLSVYEKVD
-7 ALDKRAIEELF
+7 ALDKRAIEEWF
-18 LSEDILM
+18 LSEDVLM

-66 AGRFKTLVF
+66 IGRFKTLVF
-75 EMKPAKSPM
+75 EMKLAKSPM
-84 CQLQKERAKKVGV
+84 CQLQKERAKKAGV
-97 VIKTYEEKNE
+97 TIKAWEEKNE
-107 DLECDVLIDCVVGSA
+107 DLECDVLVDCVVGSA
-122 FKGELEPFLDFE
+122 FKGGLEPFLDFE

-150 GIDSKGRVDKGAFKA
+150 GIDSKGRVDKRAFKA

-192 GHLGVFNR
+192 GHLGVFNPI
-200 VYEIPTDTFLLEK
+200 YEIPTNTFLLEK

-256 SGVVSIQALEGE
+256 SGVVSVQALECE
-268 ITSSN
+268 ITSNN

-296 LESFPKDF
+296 LENIPKDF
-304 NKWLELAPCVLDAG
+304 NRWLGLAPCVLDAG

-330 KEVVLTPHPKEF
+330 KEVILTPHPKEF

-384 TLIAHQGR
+384 TLIAHQGQV
-392 TFINTLGSVA
+392 FINILGSVA

-417 SLLSQNYTPLDAAIN
+417 SLLSQHYTPLDAAIN

-462 QKDKNGSFKALAAI
+462 
-476 AKH
+476 

>member
-1 MYEKVN
+1 MLSVYEKVD
-7 ALDKRAIEELF
+7 ALDKRALEELF

-66 AGRFKTLVF
+66 MGRFRTLVF
-75 EMKPAKSPM
+75 EMKLAKSPM
-84 CQLQKERAKKVGV
+84 CQLQKERAKKAGV
-97 VIKTYEEKNE
+97 VIKAWEEKNE

-122 FKGELEPFLDFE
+122 FKGGLEPFLNFE

-150 GIDSKGRVDKGAFKA
+150 GIDSKGRVDKRAFRA

-192 GHLGVFNR
+192 GHLGVFHQI
-200 VYEIPTDTFLLEK
+200 YEIPTDTFLLEK

-221 DKKNAHK
+221 DRKNAHK

-256 SGVVSIQALEGE
+256 SGVVSVQALECE
-268 ITSSN
+268 ITSNN

-278 VFCENFPNFLSAF
+278 VFCENFPKKLSAF

-296 LESFPKDF
+296 LENIPKDF
-304 NKWLELAPCVLDAG
+304 NKWLGLAPCVLDAG
-318 VFYHKEVLQALE
+318 VFYHKEALQALE
-330 KEVVLTPHPKEF
+330 KEVILTPHPKEF

-384 TLIAHQGR
+384 TLIAHQGQV
-392 TFINTLGSVA
+392 FINILGSVA

-432 ASLAHALAGLEFK
+432 ASLAHALASLEFK
-445 NNYALTP
+445 NNYALVP

-462 QKDKNGSFKALAAI
+462 
-476 AKH
+476 

>member
-7 ALDKRAIEELF
+7 ALDKRAIEEWF

-66 AGRFKTLVF
+66 VGRFKTLVF
-75 EMKPAKSPM
+75 EMKLAKSPM

-97 VIKTYEEKNE
+97 VIKTWEEKNE
-107 DLECDVLIDCVVGSA
+107 DLECDVLVDCVVGSA

-150 GIDSKGRVDKGAFKA
+150 GIDSKGRVDKRAFKA

-192 GHLGVFNR
+192 GHLGVFNQI
-200 VYEIPTDTFLLEK
+200 YEIPTNTFLLEK

-256 SGVVSIQALEGE
+256 SGVVSVQALECE
-268 ITSSN
+268 ITSNN

-278 VFCENFPNFLSAF
+278 VFCENFPKKLSAF

-296 LESFPKDF
+296 LEGLPKDF
-304 NKWLELAPCVLDAG
+304 KKWLGLAPCVLDAG

-330 KEVVLTPHPKEF
+330 KEVILTPHPKEF
-342 LSLLKLVGIN
+342 LSLLKSVGIN

-392 TFINTLGSVA
+392 VFINNLGSVA

-410 VLAGLIL
+410 VLAGLIV

-432 ASLAHALAGLEFK
+432 ASLVHALAGLEFK

-462 QKDKNGSFKALAAI
+462 
-476 AKH
+476 

>member
-1 MYEKVN
+1 MLSVYEKVN

-66 AGRFKTLVF
+66 VGRFKTLVF
-75 EMKPAKSPM
+75 EMKLAKSPM

-97 VIKTYEEKNE
+97 VIKAYEENALNQ
-107 DLECDVLIDCVVGSA
+107 DLECDVLVDCVVGSA
-122 FKGELEPFLDFE
+122 FKGGLEPFLNFE

-165 DTTISMGA
+165 DLTISMGA

-192 GHLGVFNR
+192 GHLGVFNPI
-200 VYEIPTDTFLLEK
+200 YEIPTDTFLLEK

-256 SGVVSIQALEGE
+256 SGVVSVQALECE
-268 ITSSN
+268 ITSNN

-278 VFCENFPNFLSAF
+278 VFCENFPKKLSAF

-296 LESFPKDF
+296 LENIPKDF
-304 NKWLELAPCVLDAG
+304 KKWLELAPCVLDAG

-330 KEVVLTPHPKEF
+330 KEAVLTPHPKEF

-392 TFINTLGSVA
+392 TFINNLGSVA

-462 QKDKNGSFKALAAI
+462 
-476 AKH
+476 

>member
-1 MYEKVN
+1 MLSVYEKVN
-7 ALDKRAIEELF
+7 ALDKRALEEF
-18 LSEDILM
+18 NLSEDILM

-66 AGRFKTLVF
+66 VGGFKTLVF

-84 CQLQKERAKKVGV
+84 CKLQKERAKKVGV
-97 VIKTYEEKNE
+97 VIKAWEEKNE
-107 DLECDVLIDCVVGSA
+107 DLECDALIDCVVGSN
-122 FKGELEPFLDFE
+122 FKGELEPFLNFE

-150 GIDSKGRVDKGAFKA
+150 GIDSKGRVDKRAFKA
-165 DTTISMGA
+165 DLTISMGA

-184 DYVGELKV
+184 DYIGELKV
-192 GHLGVFNR
+192 GHLGVFNQI
-200 VYEIPTDTFLLEK
+200 YEIPTDTFLLEK

-228 GDYGHAHVLLGKHS
+228 GDYGHAHILLGKHS

-256 SGVVSIQALEGE
+256 SGVVSVQALECE

-278 VFCENFPNFLSAF
+278 VFCENFPNPLSAF

-296 LESFPKDF
+296 LENIPKDF
-304 NKWLELAPCVLDAG
+304 NKWLGLAPCVLDAG

-342 LSLLKLVGIN
+342 LSLLKLVGIH

-384 TLIAHQGR
+384 TLIAHQGQV
-392 TFINTLGSVA
+392 FINILGSVA

-417 SLLSQNYTPLDAAIN
+417 SLLSQHYTPLDAAIN
-432 ASLAHALAGLEFK
+432 ASLAHALASLEFK

-462 QKDKNGSFKALAAI
+462 
-476 AKH
+476 

>member
-1 MYEKVN
+1 MLSVYEKVN
-7 ALDKRAIEELF
+7 ALDKRALEKF
-18 LSEDILM
+18 NLSEDILM

-97 VIKTYEEKNE
+97 VIKAWEEKNE
-107 DLECDVLIDCVVGSA
+107 DLECDVLIDCVVGSN
-122 FKGELEPFLDFE
+122 FKGELEPFLNFE

-165 DTTISMGA
+165 DMTISMGA

-184 DYVGELKV
+184 DYIGELKV
-192 GHLGVFNR
+192 GHLGVFNQI
-200 VYEIPTDTFLLEK
+200 YEIPTDTFLLEK

-228 GDYGHAHVLLGKHS
+228 GDYGHAHILLGKHS
-242 GAGLLSALSALSFG
+242 GAGLLSALSALNFG
-256 SGVVSIQALEGE
+256 SGVVSVQALECK

-278 VFCENFPNFLSAF
+278 VFCENFPNPLSAF

-296 LESFPKDF
+296 LEGFPKDF

-330 KEVVLTPHPKEF
+330 IEVVLTPHPKEF

-352 ISMLELLD
+352 ISMLELLN

-384 TLIAHQGR
+384 TLIAHQGQV
-392 TFINTLGSVA
+392 FINILGSVA

-417 SLLSQNYTPLDAAIN
+417 SLLSQHYTPLDAAIN
-432 ASLAHALAGLEFK
+432 ASLAHAMASLEFK

-462 QKDKNGSFKALAAI
+462 
-476 AKH
+476 

>member
-1 MYEKVN
+1 MLSVYEKVN
-7 ALDKRAIEELF
+7 ALDKRVLEKF
-18 LSEDILM
+18 NLSEDILM

-66 AGRFKTLVF
+66 VGRFKTLVF

-97 VIKTYEEKNE
+97 VIKTWEEKNE
-107 DLECDVLIDCVVGSA
+107 YLECDALIDCVVGSN
-122 FKGELEPFLDFE
+122 FKGELEPFLNFE

-150 GIDSKGRVDKGAFKA
+150 GIDSKGRVDKRAFKA
-165 DTTISMGA
+165 HMTISMGA

-184 DYVGELKV
+184 DYIGELKV
-192 GHLGVFNR
+192 GHLGVFNQI
-200 VYEIPTDTFLLEK
+200 YEIPTDTFLLER

-228 GDYGHAHVLLGKHS
+228 GDYGHAHILLGKHS
-242 GAGLLSALSALSFG
+242 GAGLLSALSALNFG
-256 SGVVSIQALEGE
+256 SGVVSVQALECE

-278 VFCENFPNFLSAF
+278 VFCENFPNPLSAF

-296 LESFPKDF
+296 LEGFPKDF

-372 YPKVVLLLKGAN
+372 HPKVVLLLKGAN
-384 TLIAHQGR
+384 TLIAHQGQV
-392 TFINTLGSVA
+392 FINILGSVA

-417 SLLSQNYTPLDAAIN
+417 SLLSQHYTPLDAAIN
-432 ASLAHALAGLEFK
+432 ASLAHALASLEFK

-462 QKDKNGSFKALAAI
+462 
-476 AKH
+476 

>member
-1 MYEKVN
+1 MLSVYEKGN
-7 ALDKRAIEELF
+7 ALDKRALEEWL

-66 AGRFKTLVF
+66 MGRFKTLVF
-75 EMKPAKSPM
+75 EMKLAKSPM
-84 CQLQKERAKKVGV
+84 CQLQKERAKKAGV

-122 FKGELEPFLDFE
+122 FKGELEPFLNFE

-150 GIDSKGRVDKGAFKA
+150 GIDSKGRVDKRAFKA

-184 DYVGELKV
+184 DYIGELKV
-192 GHLGVFNR
+192 GHLGVFNPI
-200 VYEIPTDTFLLEK
+200 YEIPTDTFLLEK

-256 SGVVSIQALEGE
+256 SGVVSVQALECK
-268 ITSSN
+268 ITSNN

-278 VFCENFPNFLSAF
+278 VFCENFPNPLSAF

-296 LESFPKDF
+296 LENIPKDF

-330 KEVVLTPHPKEF
+330 KEVILTPHPKEF

-392 TFINTLGSVA
+392 TFINNLGSVA

-410 VLAGLIL
+410 VLAGLIV

-432 ASLAHALAGLEFK
+432 ASLAHALAGLELK

-462 QKDKNGSFKALAAI
+462 
-476 AKH
+476 